1 MNAMK
6 GSFLNSGMR
15 LFATVGPYRWSIRPR
30 GISGSIQ
37 AVKKASVIIM
47 MRRSEC
53 SDIAKFAVRA

>member
-1 MNAMK
+1 
-6 GSFLNSGMR
+6 MR

-37 AVKKASVIIM
+37 AVKKASVIIL